1 MRFSFFSC
9 TRLALVLAVF
19 PGAARAQNDASD
31 APSTNTLV
39 PPPASLKEIPDASR
53 DETEGNITSLVPRL
67 LQLYHYS
74 HHPLDAEIS
83 SKFLD
88 RYLDTL
94 DHWHLYFLKSDLD
107 QFEVYRASLPALSVR
122 LHDFSPATV
131 IFSRFLRRASER
143 TAFVTN
149 LLQTVAFQ
157 FTNKESFIA
166 NRHTLPNPTNLDD
179 AHQLWREELRYEYLD
194 EKLKEADMAISGPAG
209 FDAQSNVVILLPLQ
223 YTNSLSAASL
233 AAPANR
239 TVASLLPGKLL
250 DQEHR
255 AFGSITPTPSNVI
268 VRLQISLKETLPKTT
283 NNFYFDNGKLHAESA
298 AVVAL
303 RKTTNNFYSEDGQR
317 LGSIR
322 FLGSTPAKAGPA
334 PEPKGVADPLNL
346 IPPDLK
352 AEPAPELKDPE
363 EIVKTLTKRYT
374 GLLKNYSDLT
384 NDDYVLEEYLTSLAH
399 AYDPHSDYMR
409 RAEAENFDIQM
420 HLSLVGIGARL
431 KSEDGDCKIE
441 DLVPEGPAAKSG
453 QMTNE
458 DTILAVAQ
466 KDQEP
471 VPVTG
476 MPLQKVVEMIR
487 GPKGTPVALTI
498 LKAHPADPSVRQQT
512 VTLIRDV
519 IQLEDQEAKAKIYQ
533 TPATDSNAPPRRVGV
548 IDLPSFY
555 ADTETDKPGDPPR
568 EHPTTS
574 KDVARI
580 ITRLKQENVEGIILD
595 LRRNGGGFLDE
606 AIRLTGLFARGPVV
620 QTREPDE
627 GPDRLGGIEVESTP
641 RGPALY
647 DGPLILLTSR
657 FSASASEI
665 VAGALQDYGRAL
677 IVGDKATFGK
687 GTVQMVQPMSNFMA
701 RQRMLY
707 SYDPGSIKITIKK
720 FYRAGGSSTQSNG
733 VASDIVLPS
742 ELNYADVGE
751 SALPNPLPWDE
762 ISSARGLPDFN
773 LVKPYLPELTKRSL
787 HRRETDKDF
796 AYLQEDIDEYRKTLD
811 DKSISLDEA
820 ERLTEQKATEA
831 RLEARK
837 KERASRP
844 KSGEE
849 VFEITLKNVDLAG
862 LRAPE
867 VKPKP
872 AASPDGDADPL
883 EAAAAVPEDPAATDP
898 ALTETRRIMADYI
911 SLLKKPLT
919 AAAAPK
925 EPGAPLTGAPASP
938 ASR

>member
-1 MRFSFFSC
+1 MRLSFFSC
-9 TRLALVLAVF
+9 TRLALALAVF
-19 PGAARAQNDASD
+19 PTAARAQT
-31 APSTNTLV
+31 APPDTRT
-39 PPPASLKEIPDASR
+39 PPPANQKGISEASR

-67 LQLYHYS
+67 LQLLHYT
-74 HHPLDAEIS
+74 HHPFDAEIS

-94 DHWHLYFLKSDLD
+94 DHWHLYFLQSDLQ
-107 QFEVYRASLPALSVR
+107 QFEPYRTNLPVLSVR
-122 LHDFSPATV
+122 QHDFSPATV
-131 IFSRFLRRASER
+131 IFSRFLQRASER

-149 LLQTVAFQ
+149 LLHTDSFE
-157 FTNKESFIA
+157 FTNHEGFVA

-194 EKLKEADMAISGPAG
+194 EKLKEADMAVSGPAS
-209 FDAQSNVVILLPLQ
+209 FDAESNLVIFLPLQ
-223 YTNSLSAASL
+223 YMNSLSAAV
-233 AAPANR
+233 AAAHNR
-239 TVASLLPGKLL
+239 TVVSLLPGKLL
-250 DQEHR
+250 DQEHH
-255 AFGSITPTPSNVI
+255 AFGSITPAQSNVI
-268 VRLQISLKETLPKTT
+268 VRLQISPADT
-283 NNFYFDNGKLHAESA
+283 
-298 AVVAL
+298 L
-303 RKTTNNFYSEDGQR
+303 RKTTNNFYSDDGQR

-322 FLGSTPAKAGPA
+322 FLHAADTASGTNSAAPAKAEAA
-334 PEPKGVADPLNL
+334 PEFKGVVELNR
-346 IPPDLK
+346 
-352 AEPAPELKDPE
+352 KDPE

-374 GLLKNYSDLT
+374 GMLKNYSDLT

-409 RAEAENFDIQM
+409 SDSSENFEIQM
-420 HLSLVGIGARL
+420 RLSLVGIGARL

-453 QMTNE
+453 QITNE
-458 DTILAVAQ
+458 DIILAVAQ
-466 KDQEP
+466 KDAEA

-476 MPLQKVVEMIR
+476 MPLQKVVDMIR
-487 GPKGTPVALTI
+487 GPKGTPVTLTI
-498 LKAHPADPSVRQQT
+498 LMAHPADPSVRQKT
-512 VTLIRDV
+512 FTLIRDV
-519 IQLEDQEAKAKIYQ
+519 IALDDQGAKAKMYQ
-533 TPATDSNAPPRRVGV
+533 MPADNGAQPLRIGV

-555 ADTETDKPGDPPR
+555 ANPATGKPGDPPSD
-568 EHPTTS
+568 HPTTTS

-580 ITRLKQENVEGIILD
+580 ITRLKKENVDGIILD

-606 AIRLTGLFARGPVV
+606 AILLTGLFARGPVV

-627 GPDRLGGIEVESTP
+627 GPARLGGIEVSSTGK
-641 RGPALY
+641 GPALY

-701 RQRMLY
+701 RARIPY
-707 SYDPGSIKITIKK
+707 SYDPGSIKVTTKK

-742 ELNYADVGE
+742 ELNYAEVGE

-762 ISSARGLPDFN
+762 ISSADGLPDLN
-773 LVKPYLPELTKRSL
+773 LVKPYLPDLLKSSL
-787 HRRETDKDF
+787 HRREADKDF
-796 AYLQEDIDEYRKTLD
+796 AYLQEDIDEYRKTLA
-811 DKSISLDEA
+811 DKSISLVEA

-831 RLEARK
+831 RIEARK

-849 VFEITLKNVDLAG
+849 VFEITLKNVDQAG

-867 VKPKP
+867 TKPKP
-872 AASPDGDADPL
+872 AASANNDADPL
-883 EAAAAVPEDPAATDP
+883 EAATAVTEDPAAADP

-911 SLLKKPLT
+911 SLLKKPQTT
-919 AAAAPK
+919 AAAKQP
-925 EPGAPLTGAPASP
+925 
-938 ASR
+938 